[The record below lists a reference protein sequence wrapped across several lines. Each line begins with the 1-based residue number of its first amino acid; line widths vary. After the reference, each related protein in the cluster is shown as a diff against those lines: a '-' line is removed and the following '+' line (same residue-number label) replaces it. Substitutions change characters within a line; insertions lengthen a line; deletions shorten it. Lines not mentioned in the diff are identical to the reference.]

1 MAAANSDDSA
11 GREGLCRQSSRPPRT
26 TDSCQLQSE
35 LRSRGCLPVCNGV
48 AGQFQL
54 PTGRRGDTRTNMKRF
69 LIPLLA
75 GLSFFS
81 LRGEDHAQATLFVAP
96 LDGDLSQIQGWQPAL
111 GEGLAE
117 MLITELGKTKK
128 FQVLEST
135 ALEHLKN
142 EIRLGDEGFVAADE
156 KVEKG
161 GWAGADFMFRGK
173 VTRFGGKTQGVNLG
187 GFVPGSLGNLGVKQ
201 TKSDVR
207 IDWRIVD
214 AATRKVVKTG
224 EAVGEEKGLGFDIG
238 VGVGGRGGN
247 VGFSNSEFM
256 NSALGKATVKAIAKI
271 MTDVSVMDVPPS
283 GRLQVREKAA
293 QKERAAAEAAVS
305 VIKSAPG
312 KVLAAPAKGVVIV
325 SFGSRQGFK
334 AGDKVKL
341 YETVDTKDDKGN
353 VVFTDEKLVGEL
365 KLETVQEDRSKA
377 SYDGPAEVKAGWV
390 VKAN

>member
-1 MAAANSDDSA
+1 MKPLWVLLTACLALAPSPTRADDHS
-11 GREGLCRQSSRPPRT
+11 QP
-26 TDSCQLQSE
+26 
-35 LRSRGCLPVCNGV
+35 
-48 AGQFQL
+48 
-54 PTGRRGDTRTNMKRF
+54 
-69 LIPLLA
+69 
-75 GLSFFS
+75 
-81 LRGEDHAQATLFVAP
+81 TLFVAP

-142 EIRLGDEGFVAADE
+142 EIKLGDEGFVGADE

-173 VTRFGGKTQGVNLG
+173 VTRFGAKSQGINLG

-201 TKSDVR
+201 NKSDVR
-207 IDWRIVD
+207 IDWRLVD
-214 AATRKVVKTG
+214 AATRKVIKTG
-224 EAVGEEKGLGFDIG
+224 EAVGEEKGLGFD
-238 VGVGGRGGN
+238 VGVGINGRGGN

-271 MTDVSVMDVPPS
+271 MADVSAMDVPAS
-283 GRLQVREKAA
+283 GRVQSKEKMASR
-293 QKERAAAEAAVS
+293 ERAASDAAVS
-305 VIKSAPG
+305 AMKSVPG
-312 KVLAAPAKGVVIV
+312 KVLAVPSQGIVIV
-325 SFGSRQGFK
+325 SLGSKQGFK
-334 AGDKVKL
+334 VGDKVKI

-365 KLETVQEDRSKA
+365 VLETVQDDRSKA
-377 SYDGPAEVKAGWV
+377 RYEGVVEVKAGWI

>member
-1 MAAANSDDSA
+1 MKPLWVLLTACLALAPSPTRADDNS
-11 GREGLCRQSSRPPRT
+11 QP
-26 TDSCQLQSE
+26 
-35 LRSRGCLPVCNGV
+35 
-48 AGQFQL
+48 
-54 PTGRRGDTRTNMKRF
+54 
-69 LIPLLA
+69 
-75 GLSFFS
+75 
-81 LRGEDHAQATLFVAP
+81 TLFVAP

-142 EIRLGDEGFVAADE
+142 EIKLGDEGFVGADE

-173 VTRFGGKTQGVNLG
+173 VTRFGAKSQGINLG

-201 TKSDVR
+201 NKSDVR
-207 IDWRIVD
+207 IDWRLVD
-214 AATRKVVKTG
+214 AATRKVIKTG
-224 EAVGEEKGLGFDIG
+224 EAVGEEKGLGFD
-238 VGVGGRGGN
+238 VGVGINGRGGN

-271 MTDVSVMDVPPS
+271 MADVSAMDVPAS
-283 GRLQVREKAA
+283 GRVQSKEKVASR
-293 QKERAAAEAAVS
+293 ERAASDAAVS
-305 VIKSAPG
+305 AMKSVPG
-312 KVLAAPAKGVVIV
+312 KVLAVPSPGIVIV
-325 SFGSRQGFK
+325 SLGSKQGFK
-334 AGDKVKL
+334 VGDKVKI

-365 KLETVQEDRSKA
+365 VLETVQDDRSKA
-377 SYDGPAEVKAGWV
+377 RYEGVVEVKAGWI

>member
-1 MAAANSDDSA
+1 MKPLWVLLTACLALAHSPTRADDNS
-11 GREGLCRQSSRPPRT
+11 QP
-26 TDSCQLQSE
+26 
-35 LRSRGCLPVCNGV
+35 
-48 AGQFQL
+48 
-54 PTGRRGDTRTNMKRF
+54 
-69 LIPLLA
+69 
-75 GLSFFS
+75 
-81 LRGEDHAQATLFVAP
+81 TLFVAP

-142 EIRLGDEGFVAADE
+142 EIKLGDEGFVGADE

-173 VTRFGGKTQGVNLG
+173 VTRFGAKSQGINLG

-201 TKSDVR
+201 NKSDVR
-207 IDWRIVD
+207 IDWRLVD
-214 AATRKVVKTG
+214 AATRKVIKTG
-224 EAVGEEKGLGFDIG
+224 EAVGEEKGLGFD
-238 VGVGGRGGN
+238 VGVGINGRGGN

-271 MTDVSVMDVPPS
+271 MADVSAMDVPAS
-283 GRLQVREKAA
+283 GRVQSKEKVASR
-293 QKERAAAEAAVS
+293 ERAASDAAVS
-305 VIKSAPG
+305 AMKSVPG
-312 KVLAAPAKGVVIV
+312 KVLAVPSPGIVIV
-325 SFGSRQGFK
+325 SLGSKQGFK
-334 AGDKVKL
+334 VGDKVKI

-365 KLETVQEDRSKA
+365 VLETVQDDRSKA
-377 SYDGPAEVKAGWV
+377 RYEGVVEVKAGWI